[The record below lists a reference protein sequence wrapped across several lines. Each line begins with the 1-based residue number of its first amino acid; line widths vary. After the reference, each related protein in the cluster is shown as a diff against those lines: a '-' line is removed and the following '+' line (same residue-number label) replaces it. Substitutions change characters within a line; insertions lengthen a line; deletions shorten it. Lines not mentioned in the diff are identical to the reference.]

1 MRLTTHEEAIRTGR
15 LAWLAEATGVREG
28 HVFSVSLHRTVN
40 RLHSD
45 ISAVRGG
52 GGRAQEICGV
62 LRAGS
67 TGLILP
73 RRAPE
78 NVVFVHLRNSNQVAL
93 LGVLWCLAPLSS
105 AGGTHLGV
113 TVTFWRVQSLGRVG
127 LGLMGV
133 LGPRAPVLLSRV
145 RRGLRRFL
153 VGTFLVRIFLHLKIK
168 SWLLIKI
175 IIIKVSN
182 QDEVMR
188 KIRKTAKNER
198 RYLRQDTITVVL
210 FTLKLT
216 SYHI

>member
-1 MRLTTHEEAIRTGR
+1 MQDHVFRARALTTLSR
-15 LAWLAEATGVREG
+15 LPAESEFA
-28 HVFSVSLHRTVN
+28 
-40 RLHSD
+40 
-45 ISAVRGG
+45 RGG
-52 GGRAQEICGV
+52 DADAHEHCGV

-78 NVVFVHLRNSNQVAL
+78 NVVFVHLRNSNRVAL

-153 VGTFLVRIFLHLKIK
+153 VGSFLVRIFLHLKIK